1 MAEPTLFDPQPE
13 QRAATAAAKE
23 LRQTTQAEAR
33 SMTVDGNRLTHRSGE
48 PFYCFAYTGNGQE
61 RHECAVSNDLCQARI
76 TARTAEKFEM
86 ASACKESEGVYCFG
100 WVEGETSNSQ
110 CYETEP
116 DCTELSAEISARV
129 GKENASACQHF
140 DRTHQTY

>member
-1 MAEPTLFDPQPE
+1 MRILHAVIFVAVALT
-13 QRAATAAAKE
+13 ACATMPKRDASGRVE
-23 LRQTTQAEAR
+23 L
-33 SMTVDGNRLTHRSGE
+33 DGNRLTHRSGE